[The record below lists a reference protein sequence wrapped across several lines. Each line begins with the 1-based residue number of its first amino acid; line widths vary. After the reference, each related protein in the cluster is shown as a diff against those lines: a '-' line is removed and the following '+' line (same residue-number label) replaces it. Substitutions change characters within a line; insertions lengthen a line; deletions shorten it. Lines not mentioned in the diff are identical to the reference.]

1 MLKCHQISTSFI
13 NFEQSPQSVSII
25 QHKMDVD
32 ADAMDVYPNDI
43 PDARALYPCTI
54 KADGNCLPSCGSV
67 FGYGSDTNS
76 AEIRVRIVTELV
88 LNDDY
93 YLDNK
98 SLLKGTCTDGGN
110 STKQLPKI
118 YAQYSDMYVPGMT
131 LTDSMVK
138 NIYQME
144 AIKIKKDKSYMG
156 IWQIYALSSVLCC
169 PIYSVYPKLG
179 NPNVRLDLNRLIMP
193 RNEEHHN
200 KQPVYILWTS
210 TRNKDMTNEHW
221 VPNHF
226 VPVLPIDVVTVD
238 INRLQEHVDM
248 DVEKEVSVVGEDWIE
263 REETGEKE
271 NVLGVGD
278 QKEREVGKRKNVLG
292 VGEEQKER
300 VESGEKENVLGVG
313 DQKEREER
321 GEKEN
326 VLGVGEDQK
335 EREWGKGECARC
347 WRGSEGKRR

>member
-1 MLKCHQISTSFI
+1 MLGHYIHVLSKQTETVCPLVAVFL
-13 NFEQSPQSVSII
+13 V
-25 QHKMDVD
+25 MAV
-32 ADAMDVYPNDI
+32 
-43 PDARALYPCTI
+43 I
-54 KADGNCLPSCGSV
+54 K
-67 FGYGSDTNS
+67 NS

-193 RNEEHHN
+193 RNKEHHN